1 MQDVRPNPRLPLA
14 HHVERPIF
22 SAFLEQARRSPEAL
36 AICAEGGSC
45 NYRELEEASRG
56 IAGYL
61 VDNGLRE
68 ADRVVIVSG
77 RCAGLIMAMLGA
89 SRAGAIFTVADR
101 AYPAVRIAQIIRTL
115 QPTFILLCG
124 DAEVELD
131 DGLPGPSLR
140 LVRVPE
146 APTQAIQAFAAG
158 QHALPTVNP
167 AQPAYITF
175 TSGSTGEPKGVVTTH
190 APLVHFIGWHTRQ
203 HGFTSQDCFSLLSG
217 LGHDPVYRD
226 VFTPLSIGARVAV
239 PAQSTVIDPAA
250 LAAWLQA
257 QRVCVIHL
265 TPPLGKLIETGAR
278 LGGIRLDELRY
289 LFWGG
294 EALGSTLY
302 GQIRQVAPNACS
314 VNFYGTTET
323 PQAMAFHPIDP
334 AADNSKIPLGKGIEG
349 AQLLVVNEANQLAG
363 EGQVGEILI
372 RSPYLS
378 MGYWG
383 DTTQTHQR
391 YVINPF
397 TQAESDICYRTGDLG
412 SYRAD
417 GSVTFLGRGDSQ
429 VKIRGHRIELAEIE
443 GALARHPQVKQCVVL
458 ADTEG
463 PSTKLVAYCVA
474 SAAVATLALR
484 EHAASQLPDYMVPAL
499 FVLVDAIPITPNGKV
514 DKRALLAL
522 RDEPGS
528 APPQTSHALS
538 PVASK
543 LVSAWSQILQTPH
556 IDPNLSFVELG
567 GDSLS
572 FVQAALVLETL
583 IGRLP
588 VQWELKPI
596 NELCQLSAARPAS
609 KPVIR
614 AVEVPVVLR
623 VLSILMIV
631 IGHFHGGSGWPIVG
645 ETSVLFAVSGLA
657 LARFQL
663 KAIDES
669 GSVRTLMRSIAVIVV
684 PTILYTLLTQVVFG
698 NVHWQAF
705 LLIANWYP
713 PAVTGGFSY
722 WYIELL
728 VQMLAIM
735 AVLLS
740 FARVRAAIMAAPFRL
755 LLTGACVVAV
765 AGVLLNA
772 YVFDASPLYN
782 RVPQHHLA
790 VLVLGMAIHFARTTP
805 QKCLASVVVVLVLGG
820 QRVVDVVAHG
830 VDWSQ
835 YIDVAIPAVLA
846 MIWLRAIPMPDLIAR
861 GAALIASSTLFIY
874 LTHYQFQSVARR
886 LGDVPGLDVVL
897 AIVGGIVV
905 TYAWNKG
912 VRFVSMRW
920 RGGAKRSADKLE
932 RVV

>member
-1 MQDVRPNPRLPLA
+1 MQDVRPNPRLPLPHDA
-14 HHVERPIF
+14 GQPIF
-22 SAFLEQARRSPEAL
+22 TGFLEQAQRSPQAPAIVSQEGTCSYRALEA
-36 AICAEGGSC
+36 I
-45 NYRELEEASRG
+45 SRG
-56 IAGYL
+56 IAAFLIESG
-61 VDNGLRE
+61 VRPG
-68 ADRVVIVSG
+68 DRIVIVSS
-77 RCAGLIMAMLGA
+77 RCAGLVYAMLGA
-89 SRAGAIFTVADR
+89 SRAGAIFTVADM
-101 AYPAVRIAQIIRTL
+101 AYPKARIAQIIRTL
-115 QPTFILLCG
+115 QPAFILLG
-124 DAEVELD
+124 GAAQVELD
-131 DGLPGPSLR
+131 DASIE
-140 LVRVPE
+140 VARVPE
-146 APTQAIQAFAAG
+146 SAGEALSRFAPYT
-158 QHALPTVNP
+158 HALPSVDP
-167 AQPAYITF
+167 GQPAYITF

-190 APLVHFIGWHTRQ
+190 TPLVHFIGWHVRQ
-203 HGFTSQDCFSLLSG
+203 HGFSQDDCFSLLSG

-226 VFTPLSIGARVAV
+226 VFTPLSIGARVAI
-239 PAQSTVIDPAA
+239 PSQTTVIDPAA

-257 QRVCVIHL
+257 REVSVVHL

-278 LGGIRLDELRY
+278 LEGIRLDALRY

-294 EALGSTLY
+294 EALGSALY
-302 GQIRQVAPNACS
+302 GQIREVAPNACS

-323 PQAMAFHPIDP
+323 PQAMAYHRINP
-334 AADNSKIPLGKGIEG
+334 AADNSKIPLGKGIDG
-349 AQLLVVNEANQLAG
+349 AQLLVVDDTQQLAG

-378 MGYWG
+378 QGYWG
-383 DTTQTHQR
+383 DAAQTRQR
-391 YVINPF
+391 YVPNPF
-397 TQAESDICYRTGDLG
+397 TQAEDDVCYRTGDLG

-429 VKIRGHRIELAEIE
+429 VKIRGHRIELVEIE
-443 GALARHPQVKQCVVL
+443 GVLARHPQVKQCVVL
-458 ADTEG
+458 ADTDG
-463 PSTKLVAYCVA
+463 PALKLVAYCVT
-474 SAAVATLALR
+474 SSPVSSLTLR

-499 FVLVDAIPITPNGKV
+499 FVMLEAIPITPNGKV

-522 RDEPGS
+522 RGDTDTGTGQASE
-528 APPQTSHALS
+528 ALS
-538 PVASK
+538 PVALK
-543 LVSAWSQILQTPH
+543 LVSAWSEILQTPD

-572 FVQAALVLETL
+572 FVQASMVLETL
-583 IGRLP
+583 IGPLP

-596 NELCQLSAARPAS
+596 HELCRLSAMRPAA
-609 KPVIR
+609 KPVFR
-614 AVEVPVVLR
+614 AVEIPVLLR
-623 VLSILMIV
+623 VLSILLIV

-663 KAIDES
+663 KAIDEY
-669 GSVRTLMRSIAVIVV
+669 GSVRTLIRSIAVIVV
-684 PTILYTLLTQVVFG
+684 PTLLYTLLTQVVFG

-735 AVLLS
+735 AVVLS
-740 FARVRAAIMAAPFRL
+740 FARVRAVIMAAPFRVL
-755 LLTGACVVAV
+755 LVGACAVAV
-765 AGVLLNA
+765 AGLLINA
-772 YVFDASPLYN
+772 YVFDASALYN
-782 RVPQHHLA
+782 RVPQHYLA

-805 QKCLASVVVVLVLGG
+805 QKWLASGVVVLVLGG
-820 QRVVDVVAHG
+820 QRVVDVVVHG
-830 VDWSQ
+830 VDFSQ

-846 MIWLRAIPMPDLIAR
+846 MIWWRAVPLPDLLAR

-897 AIVGGIVV
+897 AIIGGIVV
-905 TYAWNKG
+905 AYAWNKA

-920 RGGAKRSADKLE
+920 NGGAKRSADKLE
-932 RVV
+932 RVL